1 MFFRRFAFVRQ
12 HDQSDCGA
20 AALAMIAQH
29 HRIAL
34 TLEQAR
40 QLAGTDRVG
49 TTLLGL
55 VQAGEKLG
63 FTTRAVKGPYEGLPT
78 IPLPAIVHIKNKD
91 GLGHFIVLYRWTKR
105 SVTVADPARG
115 VVKMSRA
122 EFCKCWTGYV
132 VVLMRDL
139 HARRRLPTG
148 TPAGPVRRFKALLA
162 PHTGI
167 LLEAAVCALVMTVL
181 GIANSYFIQHLVDSV
196 LVRNE
201 TRLLNALGIGMMLLV
216 VCRVLFGLLRQC
228 LVCFVARRIDVALMS
243 GYGRHLLGLP
253 MSFFEMRRVGEILS
267 RFHDAAKVRDA
278 ISGAVTTVVVD
289 GVMVAGMVVVL
300 WLYDLPLAMVSTAF
314 VPLLVGSIL
323 LHQPFLLRRSREAME
338 SSARLSAHLVENV
351 SGVETIKTFGVE
363 RARAEEADL
372 YLVRLMNTV
381 RSLQRLATSTST
393 LGMIVTTVAGLAV
406 LWYGGYRVMGGALT
420 IGQLMFFSS
429 LLGYLLGPLE
439 RLAGVNQTV
448 QDALIAVDR
457 LYQVMDLE
465 LEAVGAGNK
474 VPFEGIRHEIELRD
488 LSFKYG
494 CRANV
499 LNKLNL
505 TIPAGK
511 TVAVVGESGSGKS
524 TLLKLLQGFYTPTE
538 GRLLL
543 DGVDLCDVELG
554 SLRRGVGVVSQDA
567 FVFNGTLRQNIA
579 VGKQDA
585 PLAEVMEAARAAGLE
600 EFINGLPE
608 RYETVIGER
617 GANLSGGQRQRLA
630 IARVLLKKPEL
641 LIFDE
646 ATSHLDTATER
657 AIQENLKAAL
667 AGRTVILVA
676 HRLSTIKDAD
686 LICVLHRGEVVE
698 TGTHRDLLQRIGGRY
713 AALWRAQSDQEPK
726 AAPPA
731 EMEEMRIL
739 NLYMRGRS
747 AKEIAGDLG
756 APERRVNR
764 LLERLRSLVERDGF
778 SGLFRSLADAQKP
791 SPSAK
796 ESTTRSIFGILDS
809 GDLAALDLLCQKG
822 ESHA

>member
-1 MFFRRFAFVRQ
+1 VFRRYPYVRQ

-20 AALAMIAQH
+20 AALAMVAQH
-29 HRIAL
+29 HRRAL
-34 TLEQAR
+34 SLEQAR
-40 QLAGTDRVG
+40 MLAGTDRVG

-63 FTTRAVKGPYEGLPT
+63 FTARAVKGPYEGLPSV
-78 IPLPAIVHIKNKD
+78 PLPAIVHIKNKE
-91 GLGHFIVLYRWTKR
+91 GLGHFIVLYRWSKR
-105 SVTVADPARG
+105 SVTVADPAHG
-115 VVKMSRA
+115 IVKMSRA

-132 VVLMRDL
+132 VVMIPDA
-139 HARRRLPTG
+139 HARRPFPKG
-148 TPAGPVRRFKALLA
+148 TTPGPVRRFLALLA
-162 PHTGI
+162 PHVGI
-167 LLEAAVCALVMTVL
+167 LIEAALCALVMTVL
-181 GIANSYFIQHLVDSV
+181 GMANSYFIQHLVDSV
-196 LVRNE
+196 LVRSE
-201 TRLLNALGIGMMLLV
+201 TRLLNALALGMVLLLV
-216 VCRVLFGLLRQC
+216 FRVLFSLLRQC
-228 LVCFVARRIDVALMS
+228 LVCFVARRIDIALMS

-253 MSFFEMRRVGEILS
+253 MPFFEMRRVGEILS

-278 ISGAVTTVVVD
+278 ISGAVTTVFVD

-300 WLYDLPLAMVSTAF
+300 WLYDLPLAAVATAF

-323 LHQPFLLRRSREAME
+323 LHQPFLLRRSRETME
-338 SSARLSAHLVENV
+338 HSAQLSAHLVENV

-363 RARAEEADL
+363 RARAEEAEL
-372 YLVRLMNTV
+372 YQVRLMKSI
-381 RSLQRLATSTST
+381 RSLQRLATSSST
-393 LGMIVTTVAGLAV
+393 LGMMVTSVAGLAI
-406 LWYGGYRVMGGALT
+406 LWYGGHRVMSGALT

-457 LYQVMDLE
+457 LYQVLDLE

-474 VPFEGIRHEIELRD
+474 VPFQRIRQGIELRGV
-488 LSFKYG
+488 SFKYG

-505 TIPAGK
+505 MIPAGK

-524 TLLKLLQGFYTPTE
+524 TLLKLLQGFYTPTD

-567 FVFNGTLRQNIA
+567 FVFNGTLRQNIS
-579 VGKQDA
+579 VGRPEA
-585 PLAEVMEAARAAGLE
+585 TMEEVMAAARAAGLE

-630 IARVLLKKPEL
+630 IARVLLKKPDL

-667 AGRTVILVA
+667 AGRTVVLVA
-676 HRLSTIKDAD
+676 HRLSTIRDAD
-686 LICVLHRGEVVE
+686 HICVLHKGEVVE
-698 TGTHRDLLQRIGGRY
+698 EGTHQELIQGYGRY
-713 AALWRAQSDQEPK
+713 AALWRAQSDQ
-726 AAPPA
+726 APISAPRP
-731 EMEEMRIL
+731 EKEETRML
-739 NLYMRGRS
+739 GLYLEGRS
-747 AKEIAGDLG
+747 PREIARDLG
-756 APERRVNR
+756 TTDRRVQR
-764 LLERLRSLVERDGF
+764 LLERLRGRVEREGF
-778 SGLFRSLADAQKP
+778 NGLFSSLAHKAPQP
-791 SPSAK
+791 SSSGEEANM
-796 ESTTRSIFGILDS
+796 RSVFQLLDS
-809 GDLAALDLLCQKG
+809 MEMQAADFVGNKG
-822 ESHA
+822 ENHA